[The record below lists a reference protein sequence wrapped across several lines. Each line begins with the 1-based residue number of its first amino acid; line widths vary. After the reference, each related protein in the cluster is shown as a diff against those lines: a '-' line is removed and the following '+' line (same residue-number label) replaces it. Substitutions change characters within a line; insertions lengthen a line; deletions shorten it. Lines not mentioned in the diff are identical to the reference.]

1 MKPGKVRIV
10 FDCAA
15 KYHGISLNQQ
25 LLQGPDFTNPLV
37 GVLTRFRQET
47 TAIAADIKGMF
58 HQVYVD
64 PKDFDVFRLLWW
76 PDGQLNEQPARIQN
90 GKTLGATSSPSVA
103 NFCLKTASIYGT
115 EFDPEVV
122 QSVERNMYVDDLMKS
137 VDTPTT
143 AVRLSTQ
150 LRDLLTKGGF
160 RLTKWLSNDRR
171 VLAEIPETERAVSVA
186 NLDLQELPTECALGL
201 KWDVEADK
209 FIWRASGRLQHLVQ
223 KGAMTRRGI
232 LAIVR
237 SLSV

>member
-1 MKPGKVRIV
+1 
-10 FDCAA
+10 
-15 KYHGISLNQQ
+15 
-25 LLQGPDFTNPLV
+25 
-37 GVLTRFRQET
+37 
-47 TAIAADIKGMF
+47 
-58 HQVYVD
+58 
-64 PKDFDVFRLLWW
+64 
-76 PDGQLNEQPARIQN
+76 
-90 GKTLGATSSPSVA
+90 
-103 NFCLKTASIYGT
+103 
-115 EFDPEVV
+115 
-122 QSVERNMYVDDLMKS
+122 MKS

-143 AVRLSTQ
+143 AVWLSTQ

-209 FIWRASGRLQHLVQ
+209 SIWRASGRLQHLVQ

-232 LAIVR
+232 LVIVS